1 MSKIFGIV
9 NITTDSFSDGGL
21 YLDSKKA
28 IEHALKLAED
38 GADIID
44 LGAASSNPDTTDV
57 SVEEE
62 IKRLKPVIKAL
73 KKQNIKISVD
83 TFKPKVQRFCID
95 SGVDYINDIQG
106 FPFPEFYEVL
116 SKSDCGLVLM
126 HSIQR
131 LGVATKINTNPELKN
146 SNITGMISVTK
157 VKVTNDLKFA
167 KVYVSILNSKNL
179 KETAK
184 GLFSIFGI
192 LKDLLFGVISGFKN
206 TEKSSESL
214 LTKFLRLTAGIGKL
228 ITGFRQFI
236 KDNKIFEGFGKIVA
250 SITRLIVN
258 LVGIVTDTI
267 AKLLGNTVTI
277 QKYNS

>member
-44 LGAASSNPDTTDV
+44 LGAASSNPDPTDV
-57 SVEEE
+57 SVE
-62 IKRLKPVIKAL
+62 KAL

-83 TFKPKVQRFCID
+83 TFKPEVQRFCID

-131 LGVATKINTNPELKN
+131 LGVATKINTNPEEVFGSMMQFFKERINALVAAGIDKERIILDPGMGFFLGSNPETSLFVLKRFPYI
-146 SNITGMISVTK
+146 SKTFGLPVMIALSRKSFLGKITGTD
-157 VKVTNDLKFA
+157 VKNRLAPTLAAEIYAN
-167 KVYVSILNSKNL
+167 N
-179 KETAK
+179 K
-184 GLFSIFGI
+184 GADYIRTH
-192 LKDLLFGVISGFKN
+192 DV
-206 TEKSSESL
+206 KSLSDAL
-214 LTKFLRLTAGIGKL
+214 
-228 ITGFRQFI
+228 
-236 KDNKIFEGFGKIVA
+236 KIFKA
-250 SITRLIVN
+250 LN
-258 LVGIVTDTI
+258 
-267 AKLLGNTVTI
+267 
-277 QKYNS
+277 

>member
-83 TFKPKVQRFCID
+83 TFKPEVQRFCIE

-131 LGVATKINTNPELKN
+131 LGVATKINTNPEEVFGSMMQFFKERINALVAAGIDKERIILDPGMGFFLGSNPETSLFVLKRFPYI
-146 SNITGMISVTK
+146 SKTFGLPVMIALSRKSFLGKITGTD
-157 VKVTNDLKFA
+157 VKNRLAPTLAAEIYAN
-167 KVYVSILNSKNL
+167 N
-179 KETAK
+179 K
-184 GLFSIFGI
+184 GADYIRTH
-192 LKDLLFGVISGFKN
+192 DV
-206 TEKSSESL
+206 KSLSDAL
-214 LTKFLRLTAGIGKL
+214 
-228 ITGFRQFI
+228 
-236 KDNKIFEGFGKIVA
+236 KIFKA
-250 SITRLIVN
+250 LN
-258 LVGIVTDTI
+258 
-267 AKLLGNTVTI
+267 
-277 QKYNS
+277 